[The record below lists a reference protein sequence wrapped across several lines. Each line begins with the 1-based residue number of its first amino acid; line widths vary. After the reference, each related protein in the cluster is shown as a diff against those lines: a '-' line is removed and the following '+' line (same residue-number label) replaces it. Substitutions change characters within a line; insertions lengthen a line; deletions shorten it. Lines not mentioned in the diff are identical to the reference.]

1 MLLLAES
8 EEPENEPDTSASKTK
23 DDAAKNKSASDPKQ
37 STPGGLSKFVIPK
50 KKTSADSSRK
60 SRDEEKFHSKYTPP
74 LSFIALGMGFWQSQL
89 YPSEGYMREFT
100 VIMIKKN
107 TMMIMAHL
115 LVMIYPSFG
124 RDTCKD
130 IYVSGSDSASVI
142 DNSLV

>member
-1 MLLLAES
+1 MYPRS
-8 EEPENEPDTSASKTK
+8 
-23 DDAAKNKSASDPKQ
+23 
-37 STPGGLSKFVIPK
+37 
-50 KKTSADSSRK
+50 DSSDHYNPEMFLVAGFSCEACRRTVRK
-60 SRDEEKFHSKYTPP
+60 VQTKKQELYSIGATTY
-74 LSFIALGMGFWQSQL
+74 ALECML
-89 YPSEGYMREFT
+89 AII
-100 VIMIKKN
+100 IMIKKN